1 MKLLAV
7 IAFGKQDQ
15 RYLEIEET
23 VLLMLLCNA
32 WILIMC
38 ARIIKKK
45 KQEKNFKKTGKKK
58 LLMTSCYL

>member
-15 RYLEIEET
+15 RYLEVEET

-32 WILIMC
+32 
-38 ARIIKKK
+38 
-45 KQEKNFKKTGKKK
+45 
-58 LLMTSCYL
+58 